1 MTVLVGDFEALALP
15 QASCE
20 LVIAAMAFHWLDP
33 ATRYVGAARI
43 LRPGGALA
51 PFRSEHVLR
60 DQDDGFFV
68 AAQAVYARVLPEWA
82 AAYRGL
88 PRPDEVAEA
97 ARIAASG
104 FSETPVVGAIS
115 GWSSTTRRGI
125 WRCST
130 PTPTIAAS
138 RRTCA
143 RLFRRPGGADRPRL
157 RRADH
162 EGVADD
168 AGGGAGVC
176 VVSGVP

>member
-104 FSETPVVGAIS
+104 FSETPVVRRYLWVVEYDAAGYLALLDTYS
-115 GWSSTTRRGI
+115 DHRRLAPDVRAPLSTAWRR
-125 WRCST
+125 
-130 PTPTIAAS
+130 
-138 RRTCA
+138 
-143 RLFRRPGGADRPRL
+143 
-157 RRADH
+157 
-162 EGVADD
+162 
-168 AGGGAGVC
+168 
-176 VVSGVP
+176 